1 MRRCRWRQGQGG
13 RGHHRDKE
21 GELRGEGCGVGE
33 SQGLAMAEDAREGR
47 GGACELHMG
56 VAIVDSGNK
65 DNVGVAKEVDVI
77 EV

>member
-1 MRRCRWRQGQGG
+1 MVRVRVSNVVVLGGQGG

-47 GGACELHMG
+47 GGA
-56 VAIVDSGNK
+56 
-65 DNVGVAKEVDVI
+65 
-77 EV
+77 